1 MKEQRARELVA
12 AERARIHAALDEL
25 GAGIRDDGAL
35 ELQQTGE
42 SESGSDLASE
52 MVDVAMIADLQAELE
67 AVGRAEE
74 RISAGTFGVSVESGR
89 RIPVARLEAA
99 PLAERTLEEQRVHED
114 EGR

>member
-1 MKEQRARELVA
+1 MKDLRARKLVA
-12 AERARIHAALDEL
+12 AERTRIDAALGEL

-42 SESGSDLASE
+42 SDSGSDLASE
-52 MVDVAMIADLQAELE
+52 MVDAAMVADLHAELE

-99 PLAERTLEEQRVHED
+99 PLAERTIEEQRAHED

>member
-1 MKEQRARELVA
+1 MKELRARELVA
-12 AERARIHAALDEL
+12 AERTRIDAALGEL

-35 ELQQTGE
+35 EVQQTGE
-42 SESGSDLASE
+42 SDSGTDLASE
-52 MVDVAMIADLQAELE
+52 MVDVAMVADLRSELE
-67 AVGRAEE
+67 AVERAEE

-99 PLAERTLEEQRVHED
+99 PLAERTLEEQQAHED

>member
-1 MKEQRARELVA
+1 MKEQRASELVA
-12 AERARIHAALDEL
+12 VERARIHAALDEL

-42 SESGSDLASE
+42 SDSGSDLASE
-52 MVDVAMIADLQAELE
+52 MVDVAMVADLHAELE

-74 RISAGTFGVSVESGR
+74 RITTGTYGVSVESGR
-89 RIPVARLEAA
+89 RIPVARLEAS
-99 PLAERTLEEQRVHED
+99 PLAERTLEEQQAHED